1 MTRTPMTRTPMTRT
15 PMTRTPRFNHVA
27 LTLPRESLSPEARKE
42 ILDFYGDVFGWTELE
57 QMTKD
62 YQLLVLSAYDNEQFV
77 YLDAS
82 DKPMQVAATDG
93 IAEHFG
99 MSVGTMTELDEMCGK
114 AKGST
119 TLRNS
124 KDRPA
129 PSEVAASIYARGTVR
144 TPWCAPSS
152 VTTATLLAIKR
163 TFDSSP

>member
-1 MTRTPMTRTPMTRT
+1 
-15 PMTRTPRFNHVA
+15 MTRTPRFNHVA

-114 AKGST
+114 AK
-119 TLRNS
+119 
-124 KDRPA
+124 A
-129 PSEVAASIYARGTVR
+129 WSERDTRVR
-144 TPWCAPSS
+144 FIEKHTDNYYDVLDLTSFYVQFLFPLMIE
-152 VTTATLLAIKR
+152 VQH
-163 TFDSSP
+163 FDWHIDLGQQVGK